1 MAGIGLELRRMM
13 RKETLGGLAQTY
25 TYAGL
30 VGSGPWVISIVAI
43 LVIGLFSAAGS
54 AQSLVVEEFQVVVS
68 HLVAGSLILTSP
80 LQFVFSRFAADRMFE
95 KKHDIILPNLIGALG
110 LTILASAVVG
120 GLALAVWFDG
130 SFLFRLCMLS
140 SFIVLSCIWIL
151 QIFASA
157 VSSPGAVV
165 VVFGTGYAI
174 TVGAAVWLQRFGLE
188 GLLAGFIAGQGCMFF
203 ALLAMVM
210 KEFPARR
217 LVSFSFLKADQVFPG
232 LALTGLFYNLGVWAD
247 KFIFWGDPLT
257 GVVVAGP
264 LRASPI
270 YDFPIFLAYL
280 SIIPGMSVFF
290 VRMETDVAHYCEEYY
305 RTVTQG
311 GTLAAIVE
319 AKGRLVAFVA
329 LSLRELIKVQVVTT
343 LILLLYAE
351 DILSWFGMSPLYR
364 PLFSIDLIAVAI
376 QLLVLAM
383 LSILFYLDR
392 RRIALML
399 CLTFFAANTAF
410 SVLSLHAGPLFY
422 GYGFGAAVILT
433 ALLGAACLAS
443 TFAQLEYETFMLQ
456 PVKA

>member
-13 RKETLGGLAQTY
+13 RKETLGGVAQTY

-54 AQSLVVEEFQVVVS
+54 DQSPVVEQFQVLVS
-68 HLVAGSLILTSP
+68 YLVAASLILTSP
-80 LQFVFSRFAADRMFE
+80 LQLVFIRFAADRIFE
-95 KKHDIILPNLIGALG
+95 KKHDIILPNLVGALAI
-110 LTILASAVVG
+110 TILVSGILG
-120 GLALAVWFDG
+120 GVALALWFDG
-130 SFLFRLCMLS
+130 SFLLRLCMLS
-140 SFIVLSCIWIL
+140 SFIVLSCLWIL

-165 VVFGTGYAI
+165 AAFAAGYAI
-174 TVGAAVWLQRFGLE
+174 TVCAAVWLQRYGLE
-188 GLLAGFIAGQGCMFF
+188 GLLVGFVGGQGCMFF
-203 ALLAMVM
+203 ALLAMVT

-217 LVSFSFLKADQVFPG
+217 LVAFSFLKRGQVFPG
-232 LALTGLFYNLGVWAD
+232 LALTGLFYNLGVWVD
-247 KFIFWGDPLT
+247 KFIFWSDPLT

-290 VRMETDVAHYCEEYY
+290 VRMETDVAQYCEEYY

-311 GTLAAIVE
+311 GTHAAILE
-319 AKGRLVAFVA
+319 AKRKLVSFVT
-329 LSLRELIKVQVVTT
+329 LGLRELIKVQVVTT

-351 DILSWFGMSPLYR
+351 NILQGFGMSPLYR
-364 PLFSIDLIAVAI
+364 PLFSIDLIAVAV

-392 RRIALML
+392 RRIACAL

-422 GYGFGAAVILT
+422 GYGFGAAVLLT

-443 TFAQLEYETFMLQ
+443 TFDRLEYETFMLQ